1 MDRCVTKILERLELG
16 DDHIYNSKFVSSG
29 QEDEIQLRESV
40 ASTVYDNYLM
50 EIASHHSITVMD
62 KEVRLFLNLIPYN
75 GIIVDVGGCWGWH
88 WRRLMKQRPDV
99 IVFVVDFVRAN
110 LKHAINVLGNMINKN
125 VFLIHGDATQLPFPP
140 YSFDGYWSV
149 QMLQHI
155 PNFLKAVQEAYRVL
169 RVPGHFVN
177 YSLNNNKVI
186 SLIYRLCGK
195 QYQTKG
201 IVSGNYY
208 LARASK
214 EQENIVAQV
223 FQNQIV
229 CRYTEILF
237 QPDMKIQPGGKHSL
251 WGRIDSYLS
260 CNTQILSY
268 IARQCSFHTTKFSD
282 RK

>member
-1 MDRCVTKILERLELG
+1 MERYVTKILEQLKLG
-16 DDHIYNSKFVSSG
+16 DDHIYTSKFVSSE
-29 QEDEIQLRESV
+29 QEDEIKLRESI
-40 ASTVYDNYLM
+40 ASIAYDNYLM
-50 EIASHHSITVMD
+50 EISSHHSIPVMD
-62 KEVRLFLNLIPYN
+62 KEVRLFLSLIPYN

-88 WRRLMKQRPDV
+88 WRGLMKQRSDV
-99 IVFVVDFVRAN
+99 VVFVVDFIRAN

-125 VFLIHGDATQLPFPP
+125 IILIHGDATQLPFPD

-149 QMLQHI
+149 QTLQHI
-155 PNFLKAVQEAYRVL
+155 PDFSKATQEAYRVL
-169 RVPGHFVN
+169 RVPGYFVN

-201 IVSGNYY
+201 MVFGNYY

-229 CRYTEILF
+229 CRHTEILF
-237 QPDMKIQPGGKHSL
+237 QPDLRIQPGGKHSL
-251 WGRIDSYLS
+251 FGRIDSYLS
-260 CNTQILSY
+260 GNAKILSY
-268 IARQCSFHTTKFSD
+268 IARQCSFHTTKLGV
-282 RK
+282 RN